1 MLIVR
6 KKELEHLIHL
16 KTVYNME
23 DKNRATGRTNRLI
36 QFYIDK
42 LFTTNDEVVIYDHFD
57 HSIAHK
63 FLTDAI
69 IRRMN
74 NEMLLRRTELTLN
87 KINSNTLQ
95 LTHK

>member
-1 MLIVR
+1 M
-6 KKELEHLIHL
+6 K
-16 KTVYNME
+16 
-23 DKNRATGRTNRLI
+23 DKNRATGRTTRLI

-57 HSIAHK
+57 HIIAHR

-74 NEMLLRRTELTLN
+74 NEIILRRAKLTLN